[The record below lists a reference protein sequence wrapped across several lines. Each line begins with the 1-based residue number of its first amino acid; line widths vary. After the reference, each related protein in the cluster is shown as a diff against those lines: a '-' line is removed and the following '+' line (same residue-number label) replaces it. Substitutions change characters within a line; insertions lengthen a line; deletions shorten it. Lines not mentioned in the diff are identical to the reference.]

1 VYGALWQR
9 LPGPWPVKLLESAA
23 LVVGVTALLFV
34 VVFPWLEPRL
44 PFTDVTVDEEE
55 SGADIVDEDNPDPS
69 VVDPSAPAPAD
80 PNNPALGRGPAS
92 VDGLIGAT
100 R

>member
-1 VYGALWQR
+1 
-9 LPGPWPVKLLESAA
+9 VKLLESAA

-55 SGADIVDEDNPDPS
+55 SGADIVDPNNPDPS
-69 VVDPSAPAPAD
+69 VDDPSAPVPAPAD

-92 VDGLIGAT
+92 VDGLIGAA